1 MHKFLQEIGNLRG
14 EVLGSNDKILNLITK
29 TEELNLITESTLQN
43 MRNTITR
50 QNSNVYLKLN
60 NPGDQKFEF

>member
-1 MHKFLQEIGNLRG
+1 MNKFLQEIGNLRG